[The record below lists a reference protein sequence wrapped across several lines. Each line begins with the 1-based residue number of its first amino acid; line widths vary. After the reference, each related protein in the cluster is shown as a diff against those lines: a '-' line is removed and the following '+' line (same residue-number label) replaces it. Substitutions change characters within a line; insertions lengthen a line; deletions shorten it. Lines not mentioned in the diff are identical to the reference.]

1 MGEAIEK
8 IAQNE
13 VIYGEGLSPDV
24 VEQRLSVLTQSL
36 AGLQKI
42 GQQMLS
48 PLKRDL
54 LYEGKARMMLM
65 TYKLALG
72 EEAVFDADIAVPAAA
87 LSIYG
92 LPYQCQVVSDR
103 VRIDT
108 APISTKVIVR
118 WNESNFRKFD
128 ILNRAQERAKASI
141 QYEEDSKFMNLLSYA
156 ANLTNQGESYPAGSN
171 NPTKLNS
178 DVTGRLS
185 LESVIA
191 AITTLRSK
199 LVPVSK
205 IFMNPYR
212 MKDVVMFNYNVAGT
226 GGYGIFAPNLQEQA
240 IKAGR
245 MGTLF
250 NCEVIESIVV
260 PQNKVY
266 VLTAADYLGV
276 LAVRTDITVA
286 TLKDPNQFGDVFTIW
301 EDIGMVMRW
310 VKGIAEITI
319 PQ

>member
-1 MGEAIEK
+1 MEK

-13 VIYGEGLSPDV
+13 VIYGEGLSPDII
-24 VEQRLSVLTQSL
+24 EQRLSVLTQSP

-54 LYEGKARMMLM
+54 LYEGKARMFLM

-92 LPYQCQVVSDR
+92 LPYQAVVISDR

-108 APISTKVIVR
+108 APIATKVIVR

-141 QYEEDSKFMNLLSYA
+141 QYEEDSKFYSLLKFASG
-156 ANLTNQGESYPAGSN
+156 LTNQGESYPAGSN
-171 NPTKLNS
+171 NPTVLTVS
-178 DVTGRLS
+178 GGRLT
-185 LESVIA
+185 LEILIR

-205 IFMNPYR
+205 IFMNPLR
-212 MKDVVMFNYNVAGT
+212 MSDVVMFNYSVAGT
-226 GGYGIFAPNLQEQA
+226 GGFGIFAPNLQEQA

-245 MGTLF
+245 MGTIF
-250 NCEVIESIVV
+250 NCEVVESIVV
-260 PQNKVY
+260 PSSEVY

-301 EDIGMVMRW
+301 EDIGMVLRW
-310 VKGIAEITI
+310 VKGIARIDITS
-319 PQ
+319 